1 MFESGLSY
9 VRTDF
14 HLHTHKDKEF
24 VYDGED
30 NSFVKTYIASLKE
43 QNIGVGVITNHN
55 KFDMNE
61 YKALRKAGRKEDIF
75 ILPGVEL
82 TIKEGANGIHTLI
95 VFNPD
100 EWIEDGYCHIS
111 TFLTSAFATIANPE
125 NKNTKSTFDLRS
137 ALTALDNYG
146 KDYFIIFAHVD
157 QNNGLF
163 SECKGG
169 LLESLSGIPSFSRH
183 VIGLQ
188 KLRTTSNMQNFKKC
202 FGYDIACV
210 EGSDPKS
217 IREVGKGEKITY
229 LKIGEY
235 SYSAVKFAL
244 QDFKNRVSTEK
255 PVLKHGYISSV
266 MFQGGK
272 FDGQTINFSPELN
285 TLIGIRGSGKSSVL
299 EAIRYVFDISAQTD
313 LEYKKELIKNVLGSG
328 GKITLKILDKHGKSY
343 KVSRILGEHATVVDS
358 DNSDLNLS
366 PLSLFDNIQY
376 FGQKDLS
383 QSADHEFGLLEKL
396 VSGRIDHVAAI
407 ETIANELSNTV
418 TQLLDVSTI
427 PSQIEEYKTKQ
438 TETEH
443 KMSIYKERGIAE
455 KLQKQTSFSEDSSK
469 LTLIKESVDT
479 YLSVLKSAYGTGQNF
494 SVNLSA
500 FESKYNADII
510 KQAADTLSEIDKNI
524 LSISEII
531 TKISSNVETF
541 SLIQKDL
548 SSRVTSLADEFAEIK
563 REIKDDTLD
572 LDGYVKLSG
581 SLGEIKNTLTKLDDR
596 SKSKNNI
603 ETDLRKSIRLRNEA
617 LLGEYQAYE
626 RETQRIN
633 KDQRE
638 LRIDIEFKGD
648 REGFKNALKSA
659 FKGTGLSE
667 LKYQNLC
674 DTFPDFVSIIEDWL
688 LSNGEKMRNIS
699 SPNEYIK
706 LDTKLRENYRDLISQ
721 QVRNSVNIYYHDKL
735 LRQHSIGQRAFAL
748 ILFILMQ
755 NDNDVILIDQPED
768 DLDNKVIYDE
778 VIRAIINKKTNI
790 QFIFATHNANIPVL
804 GDAERV
810 LTVEYQDKTISV
822 SEGNIDLENTHHKIV
837 EIMEGGQEAFERR
850 HLIYTSWK

>member
-14 HLHTHKDKEF
+14 HLHTYKDKEF
-24 VYDGED
+24 VYDGEE
-30 NSFVKTYIASLKE
+30 NSFLKEYIASLKV

-61 YKALRKAGRKEDIF
+61 YKALRKAGRKENIL

-95 VFNPD
+95 IFNPD
-100 EWIEDGYCHIS
+100 EWIENGYSHIS
-111 TFLTSAFATIANPE
+111 TFLTAAFATIANPE

-137 ALTALDNYG
+137 AITALDSYG

-157 QNNGLF
+157 QNNGIF
-163 SECKGG
+163 SECRGG
-169 LLESLSGIPSFSRH
+169 LLESLSGIHSFSHH

-188 KLRTTSNMQNFKKC
+188 KSRTISNIQNFKRC

-210 EGSDPKS
+210 EGSDPKAIS
-217 IREVGKGEKITY
+217 EIGKGEKLTY

-244 QDFKNRVSTEK
+244 QDFKNRVFDEM
-255 PVLKHGYISSV
+255 PVLKHGYISSI

-272 FDGQTINFSPELN
+272 FDGQTIHFSSELN

-299 EAIRYVFDISAQTD
+299 EAIRYVFDISVQTD
-313 LEYKKELIKNVLGSG
+313 LEYKRELIKNVLGSG
-328 GKITLKILDKHGKSY
+328 GKITLAVVDKHGKSY
-343 KVSRILGEHATVVDS
+343 KVSRILGEHATVVDADS
-358 DNSDLNLS
+358 SDLNVS
-366 PLSLFDNIQY
+366 PISLFDNIQY

-396 VSGRIDHVAAI
+396 VSGRIDHIAAI

-438 TETEH
+438 IETEH
-443 KMSIYKERGIAE
+443 KMSIYKERGISE

-469 LTLIKESVDT
+469 LTLIKENIDV
-479 YLSVLKSAYGTGQNF
+479 YLSTLKEAYGTGQNF
-494 SVNLSA
+494 TVNLSA

-510 KQAADTLSEIDKNI
+510 KQATDTLIEIDKNI

-531 TKISSNVETF
+531 SKISSNVETF

-548 SSRVTSLADEFAEIK
+548 SSRVVSLADEFAEIK

-572 LDGYVKLSG
+572 LDGYVKLSTL
-581 SLGEIKNTLTKLDDR
+581 LGEIKNTLAKLYER
-596 SKSKNNI
+596 SKSKNSI
-603 ETDLRKSIRLRNEA
+603 EAGLRKSIRLRNEA
-617 LLGEYQAYE
+617 LLSEYQAYE
-626 RETQRIN
+626 IETQRIN
-633 KDQRE
+633 QTQHE
-638 LRIDIEFKGD
+638 LRIDIAFKGD
-648 REGFKNALKSA
+648 RDGFKNSLKGA

-667 LKYQNLC
+667 SKYQTLC
-674 DTFPDFVSIIEDWL
+674 DTFPDFVSIIEDWI
-688 LSNGEKMRNIS
+688 LSNGEKVRSIT
-699 SPNEYIK
+699 SPSEYIK
-706 LDTKLRENYRDLISQ
+706 LDAKLRENYRDLISQ
-721 QVRNSVNIYYHDKL
+721 QVRNSVDIYYHGKS
-735 LRQHSIGQRAFAL
+735 LRQHSIGQRASAL

-778 VIRAIINKKTNI
+778 VIRAIIDKKTNI

-810 LTVEYQDKTISV
+810 LTVEYQDETIAV
-822 SEGNIDLENTHHKIV
+822 SEGNIDLDNTHRKIV

-850 HLIYTSWK
+850 QLIYTAWK